1 MSLFDRLP
9 LLGIALLAAAVSAG
23 CESKSNVNLMQDANL
38 AAQTVPPAP
47 VSMTGWKH
55 IIQRR

>member
-1 MSLFDRLP
+1 MSLFDRLS

-23 CESKSNVNLMQDANL
+23 CESKSKREFMQDANP

-47 VSMTGWKH
+47 VSMTDWKH